1 MPKKLILLGATGSI
15 GTSTVDVVRTHPD
28 DFKIVAV
35 SALHSKEQ
43 CEALAREFGAKA
55 YVGEDAA
62 LRAVEE
68 NDADVC
74 LVATVGMSGLKP
86 TVAAIEK
93 GMDIALATKEVMVM
107 AGELV
112 TTLAKKKGVRFLPV
126 DSEHSAIFQCLG
138 EVVVGSRSRTKEVED
153 STVGLRLETTPNVV
167 DKLILTASGG
177 PFLDGPEDLS
187 GVTVAEALNH
197 PRWKMGPKVTIDSST
212 MMNKGFEILEARW
225 LFDVPVRDIE
235 VVVHPESVVHS
246 LVTFVDGS
254 TIAQLCPPD
263 MRVPIQYALSW
274 PDRLPAERARLDLA
288 ALAKLTFR
296 APDPVRFPCLR
307 LVKEACEAGGCATA
321 VLAAADEWAVDAFI
335 RGKIEY
341 TDIARTVEETLAQAP
356 RFELT
361 SLDAVFEAVNWVEE
375 FLTSSVSDVSPS
387 KVLSSLSSK
396 V

>member
-1 MPKKLILLGATGSI
+1 MSKRLILLGATGSI

-28 DFKIVAV
+28 DFRIVAV
-35 SALHSKEQ
+35 SALHSKEK

-68 NDADVC
+68 NDADIC
-74 LVATVGMSGLKP
+74 LVATVGMSGLSP

-93 GMDIALATKEVMVM
+93 GMDVALATKEVMVM

-112 TTLAKKKGVRFLPV
+112 TALAKQKGVKFLPV
-126 DSEHSAIFQCLG
+126 DSEHSAIFQCIQG
-138 EVVVGSRSRTKEVED
+138 VGVRGGSTKEI
-153 STVGLRLETTPNVV
+153 

-177 PFLDGPEDLS
+177 PFFDGPEDLS
-187 GVTVAEALNH
+187 AVTVAEALNH

-225 LFDVPVRDIE
+225 LFDVPVKDIE

-274 PDRLPAERARLDLA
+274 PDRLPAERRPLDLVS
-288 ALAKLTFR
+288 LGGLTFR
-296 APDPVRFPCLR
+296 RINEVRFPCLR
-307 LVKEACEAGGCATA
+307 LVKDVSRMGGVKPAA
-321 VLAAADEWAVDAFI
+321 LSAADEVAVSRFLAGHI
-335 RGKIEY
+335 RF
-341 TDIARTVEETLAQAP
+341 TDIPRLVEAAVLESPDLPCDSVHNILAADAAARRFAQ
-356 RFELT
+356 EWK
-361 SLDAVFEAVNWVEE
+361 S
-375 FLTSSVSDVSPS
+375 
-387 KVLSSLSSK
+387 
-396 V
+396 

>member
-1 MPKKLILLGATGSI
+1 MTRKLILLGATGSI

-28 DFKIVAV
+28 DFRIVAV
-35 SALHSKEQ
+35 SALHSREK
-43 CEALAREFGAKA
+43 CEALAKEFGAKA

-112 TTLAKKKGVRFLPV
+112 TALAKQKGVRFLPV
-126 DSEHSAIFQCLG
+126 DSEHSAIFQSMQ
-138 EVVVGSRSRTKEVED
+138 GSRDEGWGMRDEVE
-153 STVGLRLETTPNVV
+153 RI
-167 DKLILTASGG
+167 ILTASGG

-187 GVTVAEALNH
+187 GVTVEQALNH

-225 LFDVPVRDIE
+225 LFDVPVKDIE

-274 PDRLPAERARLDLA
+274 PERLPAERARLDLA

-335 RGKIEY
+335 RGKIKY
-341 TDIARTVEETLAQAP
+341 TDIAKTVEETLAKAP
-356 RFELT
+356 QFEMT
-361 SLDAVFEAVNWVEE
+361 SLDAVFDANEWT
-375 FLTSSVSDVSPS
+375 LRR
-387 KVLSSLSSK
+387 LRG
-396 V
+396 